1 MWISFSPFS
10 QIPATWTAISG
21 KKKKVGGELY
31 RVVFIRKLNCC
42 VLIYLDSYVNIA
54 EVNMK
59 LTHSGSGFGFW
70 KLFSLVFP
78 TVVTKECGILR
89 DVTWSDGTEC

>member
-1 MWISFSPFS
+1 MDLFFPIFPKPYYIDCCFRE
-10 QIPATWTAISG
+10 
-21 KKKKVGGELY
+21 KKVCGELY
-31 RVVFIRKLNCC
+31 RVVFIRKLHCC

-59 LTHSGSGFGFW
+59 LTHSGFEFW

-78 TVVTKECGILR
+78 TAVSKERGILR

>member
-1 MWISFSPFS
+1 MDLFFPIFPNPCYMDCYFR
-10 QIPATWTAISG
+10 G
-21 KKKKVGGELY
+21 KKKVGGELY
-31 RVVFIRKLNCC
+31 SVVFIRKLNCC

>member
-1 MWISFSPFS
+1 M
-10 QIPATWTAISG
+10 
-21 KKKKVGGELY
+21 VL
-31 RVVFIRKLNCC
+31 IRKLHCC

-59 LTHSGSGFGFW
+59 LTHSGFEFW

-78 TVVTKECGILR
+78 TAVSKERGILR